1 MTGERRTV
9 RTTQS
14 FFEDLDRQLP
24 AERGPN
30 GEPSAHDF
38 QVFELLR
45 IVEVFATAF
54 DELPALIPGRADYRI
69 LITTGILV
77 PRLAVVGQLVSDN
90 AIELIELDVDINAGN
105 E

>member
-1 MTGERRTV
+1 LTGERRTV

-24 AERGPN
+24 SERGPN

-54 DELPALIPGRADYRI
+54 DDLPTLIPGRDDYRI

-77 PRLAVVGQLVSDN
+77 SRLAVVGQLVSDN
-90 AIELIELDVDINAGN
+90 AIELIELDLDTEGGA

>member
-24 AERGPN
+24 ASAGPN